1 MNKDISNVINSIED
15 LKYTIGHILV
25 DTSKYTSEDLDNLL
39 DTIDSDLTEV
49 TTGIKVITTQI
60 EELQD
65 NIIND

>member
-1 MNKDISNVINSIED
+1 MKVSKVIDSIED

-25 DTSKYTSEDLDNLL
+25 DTSEYTSEDLDNLL

-49 TTGIKVITTQI
+49 TAGIKVITTQI

-65 NIIND
+65 NML